1 VPASEELR
9 GAIELH
15 EGNDKA
21 VQNER
26 AMLRSVLDLAE
37 VEVAEIMVH
46 RKTVVSVNAD
56 DPADVILDQILASPH
71 TRLPL
76 WRGETDNVIG
86 VVHVK
91 EILRALNNR
100 EGEIEALNIEALAAA
115 PWFVP
120 ETTRLLDQLETF
132 RSRREHFALVVD
144 EYGSLMGVVT
154 LEDIL
159 EEIVGDISDEHDLA
173 VPGLNPQP
181 DGSLIVDGQFTIR
194 DLNRQME
201 WSLPDEEAA
210 TIAGLVLHESRRI
223 PEEGQVFI
231 FYGFRF
237 EILRRQRHQIT
248 SIRLSPP
255 RKIEGI
261 TEKTSDQSS
270 QDTESK

>member
-1 VPASEELR
+1 
-9 GAIELH
+9 LH
-15 EGNDKA
+15 
-21 VQNER
+21 
-26 AMLRSVLDLAE
+26 SVLDLAE
-37 VEVAEIMVH
+37 VEVEEIMVH
-46 RKTVVSVNAD
+46 RKTVISVNAD

-100 EGEIEALNIEALAAA
+100 EGDIEALNFEALATA

-120 ETTRLLDQLETF
+120 ETTRLLDQLDAF
-132 RSRREHFALVVD
+132 RTRREHFALVVD

-159 EEIVGDISDEHDLA
+159 EEIVGDISDEHDIA

-255 RKIEGI
+255 RNTEEAIKENIESSPQGI
-261 TEKTSDQSS
+261 ETK
-270 QDTESK
+270 